1 MKIGHFSCKSKADQL
16 RGMNP
21 SMEVGKWITLYL
33 RPHQLYHYQYISVS
47 CTSGPINAKHP
58 SIHRQLVHQTK
69 ARKHSEDWT
78 TLYYDK
84 QCDKQKH
91 FKKKTQ
97 QYIRCCVELS
107 VTHPTLVRFGGLD
120 RQPLLLRFQS
130 TINPNH
136 IWRVKSSMSP
146 WSHLPSGNLT

>member
-1 MKIGHFSCKSKADQL
+1 MKLWHFSCKSKADQL

-91 FKKKTQ
+91 LKKLNNTSGVVLSCQLHTQ
-97 QYIRCCVELS
+97 PS
-107 VTHPTLVRFGGLD
+107 SGLVVLIANHFYCD
-120 RQPLLLRFQS
+120 SSQ

-136 IWRVKSSMSP
+136 IWRVKSSHESMIT
-146 WSHLPSGNLT
+146 LTSGNLT